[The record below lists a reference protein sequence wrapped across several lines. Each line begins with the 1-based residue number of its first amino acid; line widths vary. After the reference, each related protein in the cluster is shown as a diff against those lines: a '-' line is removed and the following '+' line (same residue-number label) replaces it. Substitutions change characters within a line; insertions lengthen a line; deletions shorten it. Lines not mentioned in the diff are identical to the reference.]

1 MHSDLAA
8 LSLPGTLIHPR
19 HDVAVVDLR
28 AIGGGDRQRRP
39 VGSPGRLSVL
49 DPTCVLSLLLAA
61 PHGLR
66 IGRDAA
72 AGANVTAVDETF
84 VKTGS
89 RPEGHIFVRNELGKW
104 TAEARRK
111 VETAIARASD
121 DAALEADTNAWAE
134 GLAAEYQF
142 DAPAVDIEGAAL
154 RPNGRVNIDCTNAPG
169 IQYSPATEYG
179 NVIRG
184 GYAFELR
191 VPVSGDT
198 DLLDTGIPGVEQL
211 PARVRGNEIICE
223 WHWPDVKGTSAFE
236 RDVTTFKNQLSRGIE
251 ALATEVERINT
262 ALVAFAIEQIEARR
276 SAILAEREFLGGL
289 TIPLVRDDEEPQPF
303 NAPPPIARLETPAA
317 KIRAPAEKPPERELQ
332 PQLDEFYDHIL
343 EVIRAVGRGLER
355 SPGSF
360 SGAEEEVLR
369 DHMLVTLNTHYRGA
383 TYAEAFNGEGKTD
396 ILIRVYDR
404 NAFIGECKWWAGP
417 KSAEEAL
424 TQLFGYTTW
433 QDSRV
438 ALIFYVRTK
447 DLAPTIEKAK
457 EVFSASEQ
465 FVEWLD
471 AEGEGE
477 LKCRVRWPDDPG
489 RAATLTAVFVHLPK
503 SS

>member
-1 MHSDLAA
+1 
-8 LSLPGTLIHPR
+8 
-19 HDVAVVDLR
+19 
-28 AIGGGDRQRRP
+28 
-39 VGSPGRLSVL
+39 L
-49 DPTCVLSLLLAA
+49 DPACVLSLLLAA
-61 PHGLR
+61 PHGLK
-66 IGRDAA
+66 IGSDAA
-72 AGANVTAVDETF
+72 AGANVTPVDETF
-84 VKTGS
+84 VKTGGG
-89 RPEGHIFVRNELGKW
+89 PEGHIFVRNELGKW
-104 TAEARRK
+104 TTEVRRK
-111 VETAIARASD
+111 IEAAIAKAND
-121 DAALEADTNAWAE
+121 DTVLEADTHAWAE

-142 DAPAVDIEGAAL
+142 DAPAVDIESAAL
-154 RPNGRVNIDCTNAPG
+154 RSNGRVDVDCTNAPG

-179 NVIRG
+179 NVIRE

-198 DLLDTGIPGVEQL
+198 HLVDTGIPGVEQL
-211 PARVRGNEIICE
+211 PAKVRGTEIICE

-236 RDVTTFKNQLSRGIE
+236 RDVAAFKNQLSRGIE
-251 ALATEVERINT
+251 ALATEVERTNT
-262 ALVAFAIEQIEARR
+262 ALVAFAVEKIGARR

-289 TIPLVRDDEEPQPF
+289 TIPLVRDDEGPQPF
-303 NAPPPIARLETPAA
+303 DAPPPIARLETPAA
-317 KIRAPAEKPPERELQ
+317 KIRAPAEEPPEHKLQ

-438 ALIFYVRTK
+438 ALIFYVPTK
-447 DLAPTIEKAK
+447 DMMATIDKAK
-457 EVFSASEQ
+457 EVFGASDE

-471 AEGEGE
+471 SGSGEE
-477 LKCRVRWPDDPG
+477 LRWRVCWPEDPD
-489 RAATLTAVFVHLPK
+489 RTATLTAVFVHLPK
-503 SS
+503 ES